1 MKENKEITIKTVG
14 TLKTYNPNTIITND
28 CNADMIIGYYI
39 NLYKEEISDT
49 QKELLNYQKILSTI
63 TKEIQELPNEIQQY
77 IDLVESDT
85 RQLEEVAKQLQ
96 ALINQL
102 NPKEK
107 EYIEIQN
114 SLKEKQED
122 KKNNLSE
129 QENLSKTYKKQIAEL
144 SEEQCEYVLTKLI
157 QMDKVKTTD

>member
-1 MKENKEITIKTVG
+1 M
-14 TLKTYNPNTIITND
+14 
-28 CNADMIIGYYI
+28 
-39 NLYKEEISDT
+39 
-49 QKELLNYQKILSTI
+49 
-63 TKEIQELPNEIQQY
+63 
-77 IDLVESDT
+77 
-85 RQLEEVAKQLQ
+85 Q

-144 SEEQCEYVLTKLI
+144 SEEQYEYVLTKLI